1 MTNDDK
7 KLGIYVHIPFCLQ
20 KCGYCDFYSVPL
32 AEKAWLERYVH
43 CLIREIKKAAADFS
57 RLPVETIF
65 FGGGTPNLLS
75 PEQLRVILEALV
87 NSFNIEDD
95 AEISIEAN
103 PYRHNPGAL
112 KLIRE
117 AGINRISLGAQSFCD
132 QELKILGR
140 LHTANDVLETIES
153 VSEAGFDNFSLDL
166 IYGLPGQSLQ
176 RWQDNL
182 KMAVSRQ
189 PTHISAYLLQLS
201 DQTPMARQV
210 GRKEIQLL
218 DDDTESLMY
227 YSGIEY
233 LSAQGFKH
241 YELSN
246 FAQPGYECRHNL
258 RYWNARQYLGLGPG
272 AVSYYDCKR
281 VMNEPRVIDYMNN
294 WEKGKIH
301 PVRILE
307 TMSEKELIVDAIILG
322 LRLTGGINR
331 RDFQNRFGVDIIDT
345 YHDVISKGI
354 KNQLLNFT
362 DDTLAL
368 SVKGYFLANE
378 VLCQFIT

>member
-1 MTNDDK
+1 
-7 KLGIYVHIPFCLQ
+7 
-20 KCGYCDFYSVPL
+20 VPL
-32 AEKAWLERYVH
+32 TEKAWLERYVH
-43 CLIREIKKAAADFS
+43 CLIREIEKAAADFS
-57 RLPVETIF
+57 QVPVETIF

-75 PEQLRVILEALV
+75 SEQIGVILEALA
-87 NSFNIEDD
+87 NGFNIEDD

-132 QELKILGR
+132 QELKLLGR
-140 LHTANDVLETIES
+140 LHTANDVLETIEA

-166 IYGLPGQSLQ
+166 IYGIPGQSLQ
-176 RWQDNL
+176 SWQDNL
-182 KMAVSRQ
+182 KKAVNCK
-189 PTHISAYLLQLS
+189 PKHISAYLLQLS

-210 GRKEIQLL
+210 DRKEIHLL
-218 DDDTESLMY
+218 DDDTEALMY
-227 YSGIEY
+227 YSSIEY
-233 LSAQGFKH
+233 LSEQGFKH
-241 YELSN
+241 YEISN

-258 RYWNARQYLGLGPG
+258 RYWYAQQYLGLGPG

-301 PVRILE
+301 PVQVLE
-307 TMSEKELIVDAIILG
+307 TMSEQELIVDAIILG

-354 KNQLLNFT
+354 ENQLLNFT